1 MVPRCTL
8 VTIRSLW
15 PTTRTERS
23 EPILWVPSVSRWAL
37 RGLLVMSQWT
47 IRLIPQSAIRR
58 QRAIQRKRSLKSHR
72 AALCCQ
78 QRACQQR
85 AAALCYQRT
94 CQQRT
99 CQQRAC
105 QQRAALCY
113 QQRACQQRAALCYQ
127 QRACQQRACQ
137 QRAALCYQ
145 QRACQR
151 RCRTR
156 ASVAPPLLRRRRLLF
171 VRDATYSVGAEHSR
185 DQTLARVFGLTN
197 AVEGLAAQERRR

>member
-85 AAALCYQRT
+85 AA
-94 CQQRT
+94 
-99 CQQRAC
+99 
-105 QQRAALCY
+105 
-113 QQRACQQRAALCYQ
+113 
-127 QRACQQRACQ
+127 
-137 QRAALCYQ
+137 LCYQ

-185 DQTLARVFGLTN
+185 YQTLARVFGLTN

>member
-72 AALCCQ
+72 AALCC
-78 QRACQQR
+78 
-85 AAALCYQRT
+85 
-94 CQQRT
+94 
-99 CQQRAC
+99 
-105 QQRAALCY
+105 